1 MRVLIVYNKAP
12 FPLKDGGAI
21 AVNSLA
27 SGLAAAGVQVRL
39 FALNPSRNYIAP
51 NAVPEEMRQRLQLSL
66 HPLNTDLAPHK
77 ALFNLVEG
85 SPFHISRFFQPHI
98 AADLQH
104 LLQTETF
111 DFIQLEAPFV
121 GMYLPLIRKFSKAP
135 VVLRAHNVEYL
146 IWQRLA
152 AGSKNPIK
160 AWYLRLQAQRLQAFE
175 TKLWQQVDGIAA
187 ISHIDAQFI
196 GQHTHQPVI
205 SLPTGIALD
214 GYPALQRK
222 DLRTDRLGFL
232 GSMDWQP
239 NQEAVRWFVQTI
251 WPKLQTE
258 FPSTSVTFA
267 GKNFPAKLYGLAKNR
282 LFMQGEV
289 ADANAFMLQHPI
301 FIVPMRSGSGIRIK
315 LLEAM
320 ALGLPII
327 STTLGAEG
335 LPVEDQK
342 HLLLA
347 DDAAGFAKALHRL
360 QKDEDFA
367 FNLGEQG
374 RQLIE
379 NAFNRSV
386 LTQQLTAFYAA
397 LRT

>member
-267 GKNFPAKLYGLAKNR
+267 GKNFPAKLHGLAKNR

-335 LPVEDQK
+335 LPVVDQK

-367 FNLGEQG
+367 FNLGQQG

>member
-1 MRVLIVYNKAP
+1 MRVLLLYNKAP

-27 SGLAAAGVQVRL
+27 NGLVAAGVSVRL

-51 NAVPEEMRQRLQLSL
+51 EAVPAEMQARLQLSL

-77 ALFNLVEG
+77 ALYNLLEG
-85 SPFHISRFFQPHI
+85 SPFHISRFFQSHI
-98 AADLQH
+98 ASALQQ
-104 LLQTETF
+104 LLEAETF
-111 DFIQLEAPFV
+111 DLIQLEAPFV

-152 AGSKNPIK
+152 AGSTNPLK
-160 AWYLRLQAQRLQAFE
+160 AWYLRLQARRLQAFE
-175 TKLWQQVDGIAA
+175 TKLWQEVDGIAA
-187 ISHIDAQFI
+187 ISEIDAAFI
-196 GQHTHQPVI
+196 QKHSPKPVI
-205 SLPTGIALD
+205 SLPTGLTLSN
-214 GYPALQRK
+214 YPAL
-222 DLRTDRLGFL
+222 LRSALNTRQLGFL

-239 NQEAVRWFVQTI
+239 NQEAVRWFVQAI
-251 WPKLQTE
+251 WPKLQAE
-258 FPSTSVTFA
+258 FQDTSVTFA
-267 GKNFPAKLYGLAKNR
+267 GKNFPRSLLQLSNKR
-282 LFMQGEV
+282 LIMQGEV
-289 ADANAFMLQHPI
+289 ADATFFMQQHPI

-327 STTLGAEG
+327 STSLGAEG
-335 LPVEDQK
+335 LPVEDGK

-347 DDAAGFAKALHRL
+347 DDAASFAKALHRL

-367 FNLGEQG
+367 FNLGQQG

-379 NAFNRSV
+379 SSFNSRL

-397 LRT
+397 LNT

>member
-51 NAVPEEMRQRLQLSL
+51 NAVPEEMLQRLQLSL

-98 AADLQH
+98 TADLQH

-196 GQHTHQPVI
+196 GQHTQKPVI
-205 SLPTGIALD
+205 SVPTGIALG
-214 GYPALQRK
+214 GYPALQRR

-267 GKNFPAKLYGLAKNR
+267 GKNFPAKLRNLAKNQ

-367 FNLGEQG
+367 FNLGQQG

>member
-27 SGLAAAGVQVRL
+27 SGLAAANVQVRL

-51 NAVPEEMRQRLQLSL
+51 EAVPEEMRQRLQLSL

-77 ALFNLVEG
+77 ALFNLVAG
-85 SPFHISRFFQPHI
+85 SSFHISRFFQFPV
-98 AADLQH
+98 AAALQK
-104 LLQTETF
+104 LLEHETF
-111 DFIQLEAPFV
+111 DIIQLEAPFV

-135 VVLRAHNVEYL
+135 IVLRAHNVEYL

-160 AWYLRLQAQRLQAFE
+160 AWYLKLQARRLQSFE
-175 TKLWQQVDGIAA
+175 SKLWREVDGIAA
-187 ISHIDAQFI
+187 ISEIDAQFI
-196 GQHTHQPVI
+196 RQHTSKPVI
-205 SLPTGIALD
+205 SLPTGLEL
-214 GYPALQRK
+214 GSYPALQRTQ
-222 DLRTDRLGFL
+222 LRTDRLGFL

-239 NQEAVRWFVQTI
+239 NQEAVRWFVQAI
-251 WPKLQTE
+251 WPKLQSE
-258 FPSTSVTFA
+258 FPGTSVTFA
-267 GKNFPAKLYGLAKNR
+267 GKNFPDKLLDLAKNQ

-289 ADANAFMLQHPI
+289 ADATAFRQQHPI

-335 LPVEDQK
+335 LPVVDQK

-347 DDAAGFAKALHRL
+347 DDAASFAKALHRL

-367 FNLGEQG
+367 FNLGQQG

-379 NAFNRSV
+379 NAFNLSV
-386 LTQQLTAFYAA
+386 LTQQLTAFYTA